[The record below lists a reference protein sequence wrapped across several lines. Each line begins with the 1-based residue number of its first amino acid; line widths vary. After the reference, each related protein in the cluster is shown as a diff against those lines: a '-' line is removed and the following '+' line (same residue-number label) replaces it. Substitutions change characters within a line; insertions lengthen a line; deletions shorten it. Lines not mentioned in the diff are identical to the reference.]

1 MSLPRMRTVP
11 EAMAEIKKAD
21 PETALTL
28 RALRRMVKNGEIPV
42 IMNNTR
48 RLINLDVLYERLN
61 GEHSDFAASS
71 PQSKIRRIG

>member
-11 EAMAEIKKAD
+11 EAMAEIKRAD
-21 PETALTL
+21 PNTALTL

-61 GEHSDFAASS
+61 GECCEPLKADDC
-71 PQSKIRRIG
+71 KIRSIRG

>member
-11 EAMAEIKKAD
+11 EAMAEIKRAD
-21 PETALTL
+21 PETSLTL

-42 IMNNTR
+42 MMNNTR

-61 GEHSDFAASS
+61 GEHCETLKTEER
-71 PQSKIRRIG
+71 KIRSIRG

>member
-21 PETALTL
+21 PDTALTL

-42 IMNNTR
+42 VMNHTR
-48 RLINLDVLYERLN
+48 RLINLDVLYEHLN
-61 GEHSDFAASS
+61 NSNEAANTNECG
-71 PQSKIRRIG
+71 KIRKVAG

>member
-48 RLINLDVLYERLN
+48 R
-61 GEHSDFAASS
+61 
-71 PQSKIRRIG
+71 

>member
-48 RLINLDVLYERLN
+48 CLINLDVLYEHLN
-61 GEHSDFAASS
+61 NSNEAANTNECG
-71 PQSKIRRIG
+71 KIRKVVG